1 MKPQLRGALR
11 QLALRRWAAACCRD
25 HAGSGVL
32 TRVPASP
39 RSAGMADSPARHS
52 QLGLASSDSLPRRS
66 LSGATASAD
75 TFRVHLPPLTA
86 SWVVEHGGLDQSQ
99 LVHKNNELFAAEER
113 AGLPLFLT
121 PQAARELQN
130 GAVMARLLNT
140 LFRKHAADCPISP
153 DALAPGTEAVV
164 VLRNWKEILLPVM
177 RATFAIELSADKL
190 ALLVGGDSE
199 VLTLLLETLCKRA
212 TGVRVAE
219 DDESP
224 HLLQKIAK
232 RFDADVMDNIY
243 LAANLVT
250 GLYAAVMA
258 SMLGIFVPQACP
270 PTDLVAEWHVCSVS
284 ENLKPQSQLNAGV
297 LAFNYMTLA
306 LVLAGQAFFGYRE
319 WWIIESFDFDP
330 VLPNDNLS
338 QEVHLY
344 PSFEKKMKRINLHA
358 FRFSL
363 LIMLFVGINFL
374 MSCVH
379 VLRDFSEG
387 KSSATAIVS
396 YSMLLLPRVLGWLIN
411 AHKAHT
417 EDQPLSFFIKIS
429 ALPNT
434 IDADWR
440 YRPEVYA
447 PRYASAP
454 AHGLAPAEEES
465 IELLTSSR

>member
-1 MKPQLRGALR
+1 
-11 QLALRRWAAACCRD
+11 
-25 HAGSGVL
+25 
-32 TRVPASP
+32 
-39 RSAGMADSPARHS
+39 MA
-52 QLGLASSDSLPRRS
+52 
-66 LSGATASAD
+66 TD

-86 SWVVEHGGLDQSQ
+86 AWVVEHGGLDQSQ
-99 LVHKNNELFAAEER
+99 LQHKNDELFAPEER

-121 PQAARELQN
+121 PAAARELQN
-130 GAVMARLLNT
+130 GAVMARLLGT
-140 LFRKHAADCPISP
+140 LFRKHGAECPVSP
-153 DALAPGTEAVV
+153 DALAPGTTAVV
-164 VLRNWKEILLPVM
+164 VLRNWKDILLPVL

-219 DDESP
+219 EADSP
-224 HLLQKIAK
+224 PLLQKLAK

-243 LAANLVT
+243 LAASLMT

-258 SMLGIFVPQACP
+258 SLLGIFVPQACP
-270 PTDLVAEWHVCSVS
+270 PNDLQPEWHVCSVT
-284 ENLKPQSQLNAGV
+284 ENLKPQSDLNAGV
-297 LAFNYMTLA
+297 LAINYITLI
-306 LVLAGQAFFGYRE
+306 LVLVGQAFFGYRE

-344 PSFEKKMKRINLHA
+344 PSFEQKLRRINQRA

-363 LIMLFVGINFL
+363 LIVLFVGLNFL
-374 MSCVH
+374 LSCVH
-379 VLRDFSEG
+379 VLRDYSEG

-440 YRPEVYA
+440 YRPEVYK
-447 PRYASAP
+447 PRYAAALARGAAP
-454 AHGLAPAEEES
+454 AGEEES
-465 IELLTSSR
+465 IELLTTQ